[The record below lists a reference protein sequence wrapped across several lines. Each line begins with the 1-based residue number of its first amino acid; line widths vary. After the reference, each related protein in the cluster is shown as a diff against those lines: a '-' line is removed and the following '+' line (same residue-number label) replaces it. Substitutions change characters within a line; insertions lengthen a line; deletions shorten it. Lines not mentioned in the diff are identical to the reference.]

1 MADQKHS
8 EREHALLSA
17 SGAERWLTC
26 TPSARLEDEFPD
38 KDTSYSLEG
47 TRAHELAEQV
57 LSTMF
62 GATSD
67 LGWAEFEEAVKAEP
81 ELREVGAY
89 IEHVYSLYQSKQADG
104 LNPAIFLEARLDY
117 SRWAPEGFGTGD
129 VVMVY
134 GETVEIIDLKYG
146 KGVPVNAYE
155 NPQLKLYGL
164 GAYELVKDIYDIDVV
179 KMTIVQPRLESTTT
193 HETFV
198 ESLLQWAEDEVKP
211 RARLAFD
218 GEGVYVIGDHCQFC
232 RAAAVCSA
240 RADHNLEVA
249 KHDFKSADTLTNA
262 EISVVLPQL
271 DDLVKWAKAV
281 QDYALDELL
290 AGREVPGYKAV
301 EGRSVRKIVD
311 EDGLAAALIADGTPE
326 AMLYERKL
334 YGITALEKLV
344 GKKQFSELSKGFV
357 EKPEGKPT
365 LAKDSDKRP
374 ALNSALNDFSEV

>member
-26 TPSARLEDEFPD
+26 TPSARLEDELPD
-38 KDTSYSLEG
+38 KDTIYSLEG

-67 LGWAEFEEAVKAEP
+67 LGWAEFEEAIKAEP

-104 LNPAIFLEARLDY
+104 LNPAVFLEARLDY

-211 RARLAFD
+211 RAQLAFD

-240 RADHNLEVA
+240 RADHNLKVA
-249 KHDFKSADTLTNA
+249 KHDFKAADTLTNA
-262 EISVVLPQL
+262 DISVVLPQL

-281 QDYALDELL
+281 QQYALDELL
-290 AGREVPGYKAV
+290 AGRDVPGYKAV

-334 YGITALEKLV
+334 YGITALEKLI
-344 GKKQFSELSKGFV
+344 GKKQFTELSKGFV